1 MKAMT
6 STEISN
12 RIDEITQLQEQHQKR
27 DFDAESLKVMSAG
40 GDIDSLEQKQLD
52 DERVARR
59 LRVEKQALEAQLPE
73 VIYTEAKSELET
85 LKDSCKNDPEL
96 IQEQVDII
104 EKAFNEAVKPAL
116 EVLEEIRI
124 KRFNALR
131 RADSITTTHKLG
143 WNNHAHF
150 GELDSRR
157 LSLIKVH
164 VSSGRA
170 PEDSFIGVTNGRFI
184 EDLQQNEGN

>member
-1 MKAMT
+1 MKTMT
-6 STEISN
+6 SKEISN

-27 DFDAESLKVMSAG
+27 DFDAELLKVMNAG

-73 VIYTEAKSELET
+73 VIYTEAKSELEA
-85 LKDSCKNDPEL
+85 LKDSCKNDHEL

-124 KRFNALR
+124 KRSNALR
-131 RADSITTTHKLG
+131 RAEVLTRTHQIN
-143 WNNHAHF
+143 WNNYVYF
-150 GELDSRR
+150 DELGSRK
-157 LSLIKVH
+157 LKLIQIY
-164 VSSGRA
+164 VSRGRA
-170 PEDSFIGVTNGRFI
+170 PDAGSTVLTSGRFI

>member
-27 DFDAESLKVMSAG
+27 DFDAELLKVMKAG

-85 LKDSCKNDPEL
+85 LKDSCKNDHEL

-124 KRFNALR
+124 KRSNALH
-131 RADSITTTHKLG
+131 RAEVITRTHQING
-143 WNNHAHF
+143 NNF
-150 GELDSRR
+150 VYFEELDSRK
-157 LSLIKVH
+157 LKFIQVH
-164 VSSGRA
+164 VSTGRA
-170 PEDSFIGVTNGRFI
+170 PDVGSNVLTGGRFI
-184 EDLQQNEGN
+184 EDLQQNGGN

>member
-1 MKAMT
+1 MKTMT

-27 DFDAESLKVMSAG
+27 NFDAELLEVMSAG
-40 GDIDSLEQKQLD
+40 GDIDALEQKQLE

-104 EKAFNEAVKPAL
+104 QKAFNEAVKPAL

-131 RADSITTTHKLG
+131 RAEVLSRTHQING
-143 WNNHAHF
+143 NNF
-150 GELDSRR
+150 VYFDELDSRR
-157 LSLIKVH
+157 LSRIKVH

-170 PEDSFIGVTNGRFI
+170 PEDSFNGVTNGKFI
-184 EDLQQNEGN
+184 EDL